1 MQLRHKLQVFFC
13 NFTIGRE
20 TKISSYC
27 ETSDLQEKICPIS
40 VILVLNAQSHPII
53 ASRLQFWD
61 RLSLG
66 DMFWKITRKRV
77 LLFIRL
83 YQYFAS

>member
-13 NFTIGRE
+13 DFTIGRE
-20 TKISSYC
+20 T
-27 ETSDLQEKICPIS
+27 KICPIS